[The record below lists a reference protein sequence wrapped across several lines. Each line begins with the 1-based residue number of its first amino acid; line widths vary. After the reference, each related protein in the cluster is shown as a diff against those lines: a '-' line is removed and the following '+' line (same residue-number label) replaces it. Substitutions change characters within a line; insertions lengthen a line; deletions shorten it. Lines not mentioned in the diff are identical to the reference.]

1 MTQEVYEACLVQ
13 AERGPPRTASS
24 DFNVPAGLDDDI
36 NISFLLYCG
45 CHVPSNSAS
54 MLLRQVSILLDFQ
67 LVPQS
72 SFQRLK
78 IYAALEIA
86 KRLFLILQY
95 MMKLA

>member
-1 MTQEVYEACLVQ
+1 MTQDVYEACLVQ

-24 DFNVPAGLDDDI
+24 DVNVPTGLDDDV
-36 NISFLLYCG
+36 NIGLLLYSG

-54 MLLRQVSILLDFQ
+54 MLVRQVSVLLDFQ

-78 IYAALEIA
+78 IYAALQIA
-86 KRLFLILQY
+86 KRLFLILQHK
-95 MMKLA
+95 MKLA